1 MEKIKI
7 IGVIKVI
14 RPQFIF
20 AYFIVAFGGLIIGLA
35 QGFTINISF
44 AIFSYIAIGLAVVG
58 INCRDEAYDWVAGYD
73 LEYGGMGVIREGIFE
88 AKTLKRWGTGLNLAA
103 ITLFLIQALMFPLLL
118 IPFIPGLVIMIGA
131 NYLTEKI
138 SLGHELIPAFSFW
151 GVLMWTYLGQGWILT
166 IPTILFS
173 IFAYLMALSFIAY
186 QDIGDY
192 EADKKSGKKT
202 LTVKL
207 GLDRIGMLSI
217 FIGLMAFITLYIAI
231 ISLTL

>member
-35 QGFTINISF
+35 QGFTINLSL

-73 LEYGGMGVIREGIFE
+73 LEYGGMGVIRDGIFE
-88 AKTLKRWGTGLNLAA
+88 AKTLKRWGIGLNLAA
-103 ITLFLIQALMFPLLL
+103 IILFLIQILMFPLLL
-118 IPFIPGLVIMIGA
+118 IPFIPGLVIMIEA

-138 SLGHELIPAFSFW
+138 SLGHELISAFSFW
-151 GVLMWTYLGQGWILT
+151 DVLLWTYLGQGWILT

-173 IFAYLMALSFIAY
+173 IFAYLMALSYIAY

-202 LTVKL
+202 LTVEL
-207 GLDRIGMLSI
+207 GLDRVGMFSI
-217 FIGLMAFITLYIAI
+217 FIGLMAFIVLYIAI
-231 ISLTL
+231 LSLTL